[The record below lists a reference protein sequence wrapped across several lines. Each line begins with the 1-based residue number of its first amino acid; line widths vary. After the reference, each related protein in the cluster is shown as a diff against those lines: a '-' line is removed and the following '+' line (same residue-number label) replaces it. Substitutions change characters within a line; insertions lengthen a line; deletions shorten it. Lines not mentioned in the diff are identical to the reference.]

1 MAGYYGYQPPMPVA
15 GADQGIG
22 LVYDANGESRDI
34 NLRLSRMPAQPSPE
48 NGWQTSISLFE
59 YFGSLS
65 RVGIPYEQAHEM
77 LQQAKRYAGWHGG
90 IRDLGADG
98 SYTQIVA
105 PSQPGDALPPT
116 GYAQAPPPAQGGFG
130 GTPNYSLGQP
140 PAAAPQSYG
149 QVPSYDASAPAT
161 DGFGGGSSRPEH
173 RSESLTRQTHNHTI
187 DASAFF
193 GGNGSGGGRSRP
205 EHRSESPTGSGGA
218 DLSGLG
224 SMLGGMFGLGG
235 SGGDGGSRGR
245 RGGRRGRPAS
255 PSPSPPPPSRRYTGA
270 GRASHRTSSPPPS
283 APSRRNIGNAAPGS
297 SRAPPPS
304 SDGIT
309 RTVAGN
315 IHGFNRIHAGMGE
328 FRNPRSGADGSG
340 GATRNVARNVHG
352 FNRIHGDQDDGSDGE
367 MENLRRPLPPSSSS
381 RPRDEPRARPATSGG
396 RTLETMNARRGEG
409 YSTRPASPPIE
420 PAPSSGGRQSS
431 RPQSSLAATGR
442 QGGQRGRRLPNLNLE
457 ASAPASGAA
466 SGNPLQMLLNMGM
479 SREAAMARLA
489 TAQRN
494 NEDNRDV
501 NADVGRSRQRDNPRA
516 EDTRDSDADGPD
528 VGRRWWRNP
537 RN

>member
-1 MAGYYGYQPPMPVA
+1 MAGYFGYQPPMPVA
-15 GADQGIG
+15 SADQGIG

-48 NGWQTSISLFE
+48 NGCQTSISLFE

-65 RVGIPYEQAHEM
+65 RARIPYEQAHEM

-130 GTPNYSLGQP
+130 GAPNYSLGQP
-140 PAAAPQSYG
+140 LAAAPHNYGQAPSYG
-149 QVPSYDASAPAT
+149 ASAPST
-161 DGFGGGSSRPEH
+161 DGFGGGGSRPEH

-235 SGGDGGSRGR
+235 SGGRGGDAGNGGSRGR
-245 RGGRRGRPAS
+245 RGGRRERPAS

-270 GRASHRTSSPPPS
+270 G
-283 APSRRNIGNAAPGS
+283 
-297 SRAPPPS
+297 RAPPPS

-396 RTLETMNARRGEG
+396 RTLGTMNARRGEG
-409 YSTRPASPPIE
+409 YSTRPASPPTE

-431 RPQSSLAATGR
+431 RPQSSSAATSR

-457 ASAPASGAA
+457 ANAPASGAV

-479 SREAAMARLA
+479 SREAAVARLA

-501 NADVGRSRQRDNPRA
+501 NADVGRSRGRDNPPV
-516 EDTRDSDADGPD
+516 EDTRDSNADGPD